1 MGAGSAMDGIFDDD
15 DDDDMFI
22 QASSTDVDHNAED
35 NVGNDDD
42 NDGAADDDDDAASI
56 DLGIIKKQLMPLIMN
71 EDSNATGNFFG
82 FFFLSFVTLGDLYK
96 YNSSLDVKQCLNM
109 HVCM

>member
-42 NDGAADDDDDAASI
+42 NDGAAADDDDDAASI

-82 FFFLSFVTLGDLYK
+82 FFFFVFCY
-96 YNSSLDVKQCLNM
+96 SW
-109 HVCM
+109 